1 MNRRDDLMGR
11 IVHNM
16 LQAAEARQQE
26 AARLVQLADAGEWD
40 AICPPRRE
48 VCTGLRWDGQPCP
61 IASCPWVDDRADYA
75 QRTYLERV
83 GFGPRYRRPSRE
95 KLFGKDRQ
103 WDAILEQAVSGIER
117 FWDGCADALAE
128 GRGFILCGT
137 RGTGKTFALALTAL
151 VARQYTNSVRFV
163 FAPRL
168 YDALY
173 ARDPIADKLQYSKM
187 LLLDDFGVE
196 YASDWVMSR
205 FQAFVEYRHANM
217 LSTCITTN
225 LSVADLSTLPGYERV
240 ISRWA
245 ESCGNDIYELP
256 GRDLRRAH
264 PAA

>member
-1 MNRRDDLMGR
+1 MDITCRNCAVAVAETDDD
-11 IVHNM
+11 
-16 LQAAEARQQE
+16 QQTRHRC
-26 AARLVQLADAGEWD
+26 AVTGEY
-40 AICPPRRE
+40 
-48 VCTGLRWDGQPCP
+48 
-61 IASCPWVDDRADYA
+61 VD
-75 QRTYLERV
+75 L
-83 GFGPRYRRPSRE
+83 
-95 KLFGKDRQ
+95 
-103 WDAILEQAVSGIER
+103 
-117 FWDGCADALAE
+117 
-128 GRGFILCGT
+128 
-137 RGTGKTFALALTAL
+137 
-151 VARQYTNSVRFV
+151 
-163 FAPRL
+163 
-168 YDALY
+168 DALY